1 MENHLQATHKI
12 IDESQVMLS
21 YRRCFPCVSL
31 PLRDGHTTRTSCLQ
45 VSSQFAYCSSSMSGG
60 TRLRPPTSVDGIT
73 RPSTASVVTEAKP
86 GEQSPEIQTAGT
98 FELNFRTAPSFLF
111 PNYAIV
117 QGYPSK
123 AGDHA
128 YGSHQDAAH
137 QPAISPVK
145 EMCTVE
151 PHGAQRSLSSFE
163 HVPTTNVA
171 APTAARAHERG
182 AEAHKRKHVEAIV
195 HAGWR
200 VDEWFLL
207 DEWSMVLDL
216 LAPDELAFALT
227 CRKFAASL
235 ARHRARASAVAQD
248 SDSRGAC
255 GHLDFATAV
264 GSRGGLPACICV
276 RNGGCLRRA

>member
-1 MENHLQATHKI
+1 
-12 IDESQVMLS
+12 MLS

-31 PLRDGHTTRTSCLQ
+31 PLRDGHTTRTSRLQ

-128 YGSHQDAAH
+128 YGSGCRAPARNITCQGDVRHQGDMHRRATWRSALA
-137 QPAISPVK
+137 QQLRACADDQCRGTNRSP
-145 EMCTVE
+145 CT
-151 PHGAQRSLSSFE
+151 
-163 HVPTTNVA
+163 
-171 APTAARAHERG
+171 
-182 AEAHKRKHVEAIV
+182 
-195 HAGWR
+195 
-200 VDEWFLL
+200 
-207 DEWSMVLDL
+207 
-216 LAPDELAFALT
+216 
-227 CRKFAASL
+227 
-235 ARHRARASAVAQD
+235 RARCRGSQAQA
-248 SDSRGAC
+248 R
-255 GHLDFATAV
+255 
-264 GSRGGLPACICV
+264 
-276 RNGGCLRRA
+276 